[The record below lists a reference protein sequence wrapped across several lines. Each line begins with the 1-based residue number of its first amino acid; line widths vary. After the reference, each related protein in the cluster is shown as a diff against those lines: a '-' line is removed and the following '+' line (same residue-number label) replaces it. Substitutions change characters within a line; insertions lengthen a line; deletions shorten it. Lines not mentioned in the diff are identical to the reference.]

1 MIITTDAAGVGTWG
15 MAFERVT
22 QLLGVLATVCVI
34 ALVLALRA
42 RTASGAGGEAILLFI
57 VLAPAIPLVPP
68 W

>member
-1 MIITTDAAGVGTWG
+1 

-22 QLLGVLATVCVI
+22 RLLGVLATVCVI